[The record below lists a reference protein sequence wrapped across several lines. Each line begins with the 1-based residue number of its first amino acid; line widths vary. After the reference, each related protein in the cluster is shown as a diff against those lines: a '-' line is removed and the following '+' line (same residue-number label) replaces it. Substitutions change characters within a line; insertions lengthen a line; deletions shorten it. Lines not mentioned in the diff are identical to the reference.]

1 MNKLILFL
9 LIAFL
14 TGCSKG
20 DSTPPLITVT
30 SPVNNQVFIS
40 GQSVTV
46 KADIEDE
53 DGLHMVHLIVTDN
66 AGGHIVHFEE
76 HYEGRTYQ
84 MIKSF
89 SVQSGKTYN
98 IEVGATDHNENKGT
112 KTLTVSAN

>member
-1 MNKLILFL
+1 MNKLIAILFIV
-9 LIAFL
+9 LI
-14 TGCSKG
+14 TGCSKA
-20 DSTPPLITVT
+20 DTTPPQIVVS
-30 SPVNNQVFIS
+30 SPGDNQVYAG

-84 MIKSF
+84 MVKTF
-89 SVQSGKTYN
+89 TVQSGKTYH
-98 IEVGATDHNENKGT
+98 IEVGATDHNENTGT
-112 KTLTVSAN
+112 KTVTVSAN